1 MRKQMT
7 FSKHS
12 CTCAWRQY
20 GKKPEG
26 GESGGAKGKGG
37 KSKDSGDAGD
47 ERSSSYKFRGLTDG
61 KLRKGGKLSH
71 HAFKSKSKHKR
82 RK

>member
-1 MRKQMT
+1 MYVCVAAVWQEARGRRKRRCQ
-7 FSKHS
+7 
-12 CTCAWRQY
+12 
-20 GKKPEG
+20 
-26 GESGGAKGKGG
+26 GKGG